1 MQVDF
6 IQTFHPLALFSLI
19 ALIAFVWGLQAALG
33 ANVGHRRDLE
43 WQTAF
48 LLGLLFSG
56 ILFVVF
62 YSIRPLTNQSPVKTP
77 VWIEKLGGRL
87 PIILLGVAVSL
98 AVIME
103 LISFL
108 PPVYLLA
115 VPWFVFFF
123 LGAVLSVLALVSFTC
138 MGGNMGVKWL
148 EKRST
153 REKAF
158 GLSKLLPTWSS
169 GS

>member
-1 MQVDF
+1 MQVEF

-56 ILFVVF
+56 ILFVAF
-62 YSIRPLTNQSPVKTP
+62 YSIRPISNQSPVRTP

-87 PIILLGVAVSL
+87 PIVLLVATVGL
-98 AVIME
+98 ALIME
-103 LISFL
+103 IVSFL

-123 LGAVLSVLALVSFTC
+123 LGVVLSVLALVTFTC
-138 MGGNMGVKWL
+138 MGGYMGVKWL

-153 REKAF
+153 RIDESGPSRF
-158 GLSKLLPTWSS
+158 LPTWSQS
-169 GS
+169 